1 MYFLYYYSTIFMA
14 LKRKICS
21 ISAEPCIAKI
31 ICLREICRPQN
42 KLTVDFNTFF
52 NTTSTVE
59 QHFNETYELHHLLG
73 QGGFAVV
80 YSGTR
85 VRDNLPVSKSLF
97 FLFFFINPLLISN
110 FMPTPSF
117 IATKVYCWNRKKYL
131 TNIQDSF
138 DKLFWN
144 DSAELFRGNRT
155 IKANV
160 SLIWN
165 LSLDWF

>member
-14 LKRKICS
+14 IKRKICS

-31 ICLREICRPQN
+31 ICSREIFPPQN

-97 FLFFFINPLLISN
+97 FLFFFYQSIVNFKFYAYTQFYRNQGLLLK
-110 FMPTPSF
+110 P
-117 IATKVYCWNRKKYL
+117 
-131 TNIQDSF
+131 Q
-138 DKLFWN
+138 
-144 DSAELFRGNRT
+144 ELSYTHTR
-155 IKANV
+155 
-160 SLIWN
+160 LIW
-165 LSLDWF
+165 

>member
-1 MYFLYYYSTIFMA
+1 MA
-14 LKRKICS
+14 IKRKICS

-31 ICLREICRPQN
+31 ICSREIFRPQN

-97 FLFFFINPLLISN
+97 FLFFFYQSIVNFKFYAYIKFYRNQGLLLK
-110 FMPTPSF
+110 P
-117 IATKVYCWNRKKYL
+117 
-131 TNIQDSF
+131 Q
-138 DKLFWN
+138 
-144 DSAELFRGNRT
+144 EL
-155 IKANV
+155 
-160 SLIWN
+160 S
-165 LSLDWF
+165 

>member
-1 MYFLYYYSTIFMA
+1 MSREKYREINFESYEKKGKTLKLQMYFLNYYSTIFMA

-21 ISAEPCIAKI
+21 ISTEPCAKI
-31 ICLREICRPQN
+31 ICSREIFRPQN

-117 IATKVYCWNRKKYL
+117 IATKVYC
-131 TNIQDSF
+131 
-138 DKLFWN
+138 
-144 DSAELFRGNRT
+144 
-155 IKANV
+155 
-160 SLIWN
+160 
-165 LSLDWF
+165 